1 MHFIVSLFTTYLP
14 YFVLVLTLLVFV
26 HEFGHYWVG
35 RRFGIHAEVF
45 SIGFGPELFGWTDRQ
60 GTRWKVAAIPLG
72 GYVKFLGDNDASSA
86 TPSELPLSAEQQRRA
101 FFTQPL
107 YARAAVVLGGPLAN
121 LLFALLLLTAVFY
134 VAGEPYSPA
143 IVAVQVEGPAAQAG
157 LRTGDQ
163 IVRLNGKSVDR
174 YEDIQDTQFLYLAR
188 PMAVEYRR
196 DDATLRGEIIPQFCE
211 RTDKY
216 NNKMRFG
223 ELGLDQLIRPVVGG
237 FTPNSPAEAAG
248 LKVGDRLEKIDGKPV
263 EHFTHIPELIGNS
276 AGHPVT
282 VEYNR
287 DGRDYTTT
295 VTPEAD
301 QVTDCTG
308 KEKMVGR
315 LRIRPAGVTEF
326 RSHDVGGAVLA
337 GVRQIWGMTTMF
349 YTSLVQIVTGTR
361 PVDELGGPIRIAKAA
376 GEASYVGWIGILNLV
391 IALSVVL
398 GVFNL
403 LPVPMLDGGHLAMY
417 VYEAVRGRPLGLKAQ
432 ELSLKVGFALVVGM
446 ALVATF
452 NDISQ
457 LGKLLLR

>member
-1 MHFIVSLFTTYLP
+1 MHAIVSLFTTYLP

-45 SIGFGPELFGWTDRQ
+45 SIGFGPELLGWTDRH
-60 GTRWKVAAIPLG
+60 GTRWKISAVPLG

-86 TPSELPLSAEQQRRA
+86 TPSDQSLSADQQRRA

-143 IVAVQVEGPAAQAG
+143 IVAVQADGPAAQAG

-163 IVRLNGKSVDR
+163 MLRLNGQRVDR
-174 YEDIQDTQFLYLAR
+174 FEDIQDTQFLYLAK
-188 PMAVEYRR
+188 PMTVEYRR
-196 DDATLRGEIIPQFCE
+196 GDALLRGEILPTFCE

-216 NNKMRFG
+216 GNKIRFG
-223 ELGLDQLIRPVVGG
+223 ELGIDQLIRPVVGG
-237 FTPNSPAEAAG
+237 FVANSPAEAAG
-248 LKVGDRLEKIDGKPV
+248 LKIGNLLLEIDGKPV
-263 EHFTHIPELIGNS
+263 EHFTRIPELIGNR

-282 VEYNR
+282 VKYDR
-287 DGRDYTTT
+287 DGRRYETT

-308 KEKMVGR
+308 KEKTVGR

-326 RSHDVGGAVLA
+326 RSHDIGGSVLA

-349 YTSLVQIVTGTR
+349 YTSMAQIVTATR

-376 GEASYVGWIGILNLV
+376 GEASYGGWIGILNLV

-417 VYEAVRGRPLGLKAQ
+417 LYEAIRGRPLGLKAQ
-432 ELSLKVGFALVVGM
+432 ELGLKVGFALVVGM
-446 ALVATF
+446 ALIATF
-452 NDISQ
+452 NDI
-457 LGKLLLR
+457 KLLLR